1 MCYGQMSCLYVGSEN
16 PCLLSEPTFVTG
28 VHLVLDLWYVCATFR
43 PGHLG
48 SFIEAY
54 TMATFP

>member
-1 MCYGQMSCLYVGSEN
+1 MSCLYVGSETRACYPN
-16 PCLLSEPTFVTG
+16 QLLSRVST
-28 VHLVLDLWYVCATFR
+28 LVLDLWYVCSTFR